1 MPHQAGLSAFLA
13 LTPQVSYSDLA
24 FLDDK
29 IRWIKVSGS
38 FVAEGGERYLA
49 IGNFNND
56 SNTDTISV
64 PNGGSLVNQ
73 PEGYWDEAGYF
84 IDDVSVIPDS
94 IYLGTNDF
102 EEGKVKLNLYPN
114 PASTSI
120 SISHNGIHKAISISF
135 YTAAGQLI
143 KSESWRKEI
152 GVADLPNGLYL
163 IKAEF
168 ENGAIGTKRLLIQR

>member
-114 PASTSI
+114 PA
-120 SISHNGIHKAISISF
+120 
-135 YTAAGQLI
+135 
-143 KSESWRKEI
+143 
-152 GVADLPNGLYL
+152 
-163 IKAEF
+163 
-168 ENGAIGTKRLLIQR
+168 